1 MYLLDTN
8 IVSEL
13 RKVRAG
19 KAAPGVARWA
29 DSVDASDLYLSVV
42 TVEELEIGV
51 LLVERTDAQQ
61 GAVLRAWLNQQVQP
75 AFADRIL
82 PINAAVALRSAR
94 LHVPDPGS
102 VRDCYIAA
110 TALEHRLT
118 VVTRDVADF
127 SASGVQLLNPWA
139 T

>member
-1 MYLLDTN
+1 MYLLDTS

-19 KAAPGVARWA
+19 RAAPGVARWA
-29 DSVDASDLYLSVV
+29 DGVDASELFLSVV

-51 LLVERTDAQQ
+51 LLMERKDAQQ
-61 GAVLRAWLNQQVQP
+61 GALLRAWLDQQVQP

-82 PINAAVALRSAR
+82 PIDAAVALRSAR

-102 VRDCYIAA
+102 IRDCYIAA

-118 VVTRDVADF
+118 VVTRNVADF
-127 SASGVQLLNPWA
+127 ATKQVQVVNPWSA
-139 T
+139 